1 MDPIPYRCAPGSRVT
16 GRQGDPRLRGDD
28 KMVAGM
34 TSRGNRS
41 IMKHGVYSLFQTV
54 FLFQNE
60 TKWAFFASY

>member
-1 MDPIPYRCAPGSRVT
+1 VLSA
-16 GRQGDPRLRGDD
+16 RLRGDD

-41 IMKHGVYSLFQTV
+41 IMKHGDFGPFQGF

-60 TKWAFFASY
+60 TKWPFFASY